1 MPACWSCAVEAGA
14 EAFCVACGRIQPA
27 RDKDAFAVFAVA
39 PRFHVD
45 RPMLEARFR
54 ELSKK
59 LHPDRFA
66 KADARERRFSLEQTT
81 LLNKAWK
88 TLKDDTLRAEQLL
101 RMHGLKVASDEAGT
115 PGAGGRLPLSFYE
128 QVMDD
133 REALEEAKA
142 TSPEAVQALGA
153 KVVARRDASLALVD
167 AAFAAW
173 ESSADVA
180 ALAPAE
186 TELAK
191 LRYEARFLDEVE
203 GRPHDE

>member
-1 MPACWSCAVEAGA
+1 MPACWSCGVEAGPD
-14 EAFCVACGRIQPA
+14 AFCASCGRIQPA
-27 RDKDAFAVFAVA
+27 REKDAFALFGVE

-45 RPMLEARFR
+45 RPALEARFR
-54 ELSKK
+54 EHSKK

-142 TSPEAVQALGA
+142 TSPEAVQALAA
-153 KVVARRDASLALVD
+153 KVMARRDASLGLVD
-167 AAFAAW
+167 AAFIAW
-173 ESSADVA
+173 ESSGDVA
-180 ALAPAE
+180 ALTPAE

-203 GRPHDE
+203 GRSHD

>member
-1 MPACWSCAVEAGA
+1 MASCWACGSEAGTGPL
-14 EAFCVACGRIQPA
+14 CGSCGKIQPA
-27 RDKDAFAVFAVA
+27 REKDAFAVFGIA

-45 RPMLEARFR
+45 RPTLEGRFR
-54 ELSKK
+54 ELSKQV
-59 LHPDRFA
+59 HPDRFA
-66 KADARERRFSLEQTT
+66 KSDARERRFSLEQTT

-88 TLKDDTLRAEQLL
+88 TLKDETFRAEQLL
-101 RMHGLKVASDEAGT
+101 RMHGFKVASDEAGT

-142 TSPEAVQALGA
+142 ASPAAVEALAA
-153 KVVARRDASLALVD
+153 KVVARRDASLAVID
-167 AAFAAW
+167 AAFTAW
-173 ESSADVA
+173 ESSGDVA
-180 ALAPAE
+180 LLAPAE

-203 GRPHDE
+203 GRPHD

>member
-1 MPACWSCAVEAGA
+1 MASCWSCGSESGP
-14 EAFCVACGRIQPA
+14 EPFCVACGKIQPA
-27 RDKDAFAVFAVA
+27 RERDAFAFLGAL

-45 RPMLEARFR
+45 RPALEARFR

-128 QVMDD
+128 QVMED
-133 REALEEAKA
+133 REALDEAKG
-142 TSPEAVQALGA
+142 TSPEAVQALAA

-167 AAFAAW
+167 AAFTTW
-173 ESSADVA
+173 ESTGDVA

-203 GRPHDE
+203 GRAHD